1 MAVGIIR
8 FANRS
13 HHSLAGRALPFLAHA
28 LGGVAAPA
36 LDEGIA
42 GENIAVDAGEIVLV
56 QPALG
61 PAIDLI
67 AVIKHPAGPVG
78 VSVVFEIRN
87 LHAVP
92 RLARIQILDQLIPL
106 IEPHKFNSVFV
117 ANGNDVRDEILFVL
131 PGSPA
136 QVAGLV
142 NEPGDFRPWARLRL
156 DFLNAHTR
164 SADKISPPAIVWLG
178 LDFLPLVKGWTST
191 HKDVFAFHLGL
202 RREHADH

>member
-1 MAVGIIR
+1 M
-8 FANRS
+8 
-13 HHSLAGRALPFLAHA
+13 
-28 LGGVAAPA
+28 
-36 LDEGIA
+36 
-42 GENIAVDAGEIVLV
+42 DAGELVFV

-67 AVIKHPAGPVG
+67 AVIKHPAGSIG
-78 VSVVFEIRN
+78 VSVVFKIGN
-87 LHAVP
+87 LHAIP
-92 RLARIQILDQLIPL
+92 WLASIQILDQLTPL
-106 IEPHKFNSVFV
+106 IEPQKFNSVFV

-156 DFLNAHTR
+156 NFLNTHTSR
-164 SADKISPPAIVWLG
+164 ADKIAPPAIMRLG
-178 LDFLPLVKGWTST
+178 LEFLPLVKGWPTT
-191 HKDVFAFHLGL
+191 HEDKFAFHLGL